1 MKILI
6 VRHGDPDYINDSL
19 TELGK
24 KEAIALSERM
34 KNVKADE
41 CYVSPLG
48 RAKETASYSL
58 EKMNMKAT
66 ELEWLREFV
75 PKVERPEKTG
85 VAWDWV
91 PSDWT
96 NMPYAFD
103 FDKWTEYPAFEAA
116 GVRKEVDW
124 IYSEFDSFLE
134 KHGYKKDGKI
144 FRAVHPNNET
154 IVLFCHFGLE
164 CILLSYLLNLSP
176 FVLWHAS
183 IAPPTS
189 ITTVVTEERR
199 EGIAQFRMLSF
210 GDTSHLYAAGM
221 EPAFSGRF
229 RECFT
234 NENERMD

>member
-66 ELEWLREFV
+66 ELEWLREFA